1 MNTNPNQSFDNL
13 SIEELIELLIEKTSQ
28 LMQEH
33 ENQIDGLEFRNLLLE
48 VEQLNH
54 AIKIKRQNGRV

>member
-13 SIEELIELLIEKTSQ
+13 SIEELIDLLIEKTSQ

-33 ENQIDGLEFRNLLLE
+33 ENGIDGLEFRNLLLQ

-54 AIKIKRQNGRV
+54 AIKIKRQSSQV